1 MYRPT
6 LVVAPPSHS
15 YSSKMLVLLS
25 CSLLALASASP
36 FWDNLIQTEDDSE
49 AVDEGLTAQ
58 LMEIGESLF
67 GSPKKESGNE
77 RTTSH
82 PLTTCWLNQT
92 LCIQPGMIQYLSY
105 RISKRNGGWS
115 PWVRIKNNSSRRCI
129 FPDCYETVMKN

>member
-15 YSSKMLVLLS
+15 YSTKMHVLLS

-77 RTTSH
+77 RTTSPH
-82 PLTTCWLNQT
+82 
-92 LCIQPGMIQYLSY
+92 
-105 RISKRNGGWS
+105 
-115 PWVRIKNNSSRRCI
+115 
-129 FPDCYETVMKN
+129 